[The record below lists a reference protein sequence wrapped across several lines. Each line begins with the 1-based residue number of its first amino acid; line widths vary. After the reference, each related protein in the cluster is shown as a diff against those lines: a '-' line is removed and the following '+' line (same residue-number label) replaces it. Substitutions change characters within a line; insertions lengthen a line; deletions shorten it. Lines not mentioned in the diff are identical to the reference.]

1 MAKKISKTLV
11 LRGISVLTAA
21 VVVTGLI
28 IGDTIVKNNESNLNS
43 ILCPP
48 IVHEDSLIISRETG
62 QKMAQQIIEE
72 GAVLLKNNGT
82 LPLKATTSKVNVFG
96 WASIDW
102 AYGANS
108 SSCSG
113 RVMAED
119 SKRESLV
126 DIYDALT
133 NYGIE
138 YNNNLK
144 TMYNSY
150 AAPYVY
156 ALKDPGSVSNDNVI
170 TLHEPDVYDDTYYTD
185 ALLDEAEA
193 YSDTAIVVITR
204 NAGEDIP
211 ADRAMR
217 KAGKN
222 VTNEPNKIYLDLSI
236 EEEHLLTY
244 VGEAFKNVVV
254 LINSPA
260 AMDLSFLNTIP
271 GLDSALQVGFT
282 GTHGASAIPP
292 LLYGETTPSGHLVDT
307 YVYDRTL
314 SFAYRAKNAAL
325 FNSGLSN
332 KRFFEYVENIYVGYR
347 WYETADAT
355 HYWIDYERDLLND
368 KDQEVLVKGYDAVVQ
383 YPFGYGLSYTDFAYK
398 LEGTYFTK
406 DGEEVPNLDVEGEFH
421 IKLKVTNV
429 GNRKGKDVAQI
440 YLEAPYYKNQIEK
453 SAKALVAYEKTIELE
468 PNKSE
473 ILDIEIQI
481 SDCLSYDCYDLNY
494 NGHTGY
500 ELDKGDYIFHLGKNS
515 HQDIEM
521 TDLNGD
527 VVEGKVTVN
536 VPETIKVT
544 RDKYTHAVVDNLF
557 TGDDAI
563 DGYPIDAVEKDY
575 EPNYISRADFPDVE
589 SFNGTQPRAASTQL
603 RNTYFFDQTKGDAWD
618 NAEYDKF
625 GNPTPTE
632 NEVWGVDH
640 GMRIAES
647 GVVTPLGYELGEN
660 YDNPKWEQLLE
671 QVTVDEVT
679 NIINKSYGTPAVNS
693 VGKPALNEVDGPAQ
707 IKCYYQQ
714 PPRGTGYPSAVVIAQ
729 TWNKE
734 IAEDFGLSFAMDM
747 NSVSINGL
755 WGWGCNLHRT
765 PVGGRNWEYFS
776 EDPYMSGKTLA
787 GAVRGLLKGGRYSYI
802 KHFCLNESET
812 NKKEGFTFVTEQAY
826 RECYLKPF
834 QMGIQEGGAVGIM
847 TSFNRIGAVY
857 SGGSEASITGV
868 ARHEWGFKGAIITD
882 WADQGGSYMSIDQQF
897 RAGGDLGMNTYLN
910 GYSEA
915 KFTYSA
921 SATPRVQHQMK
932 EVMHHVLYSWLRCQY
947 LNKQHNE
954 NPESKTKV
962 IQTASIESYKW
973 YKTVLVDANIALGGG
988 ALVFLLLA
996 FLPTKKK
1003 EPKKQ
1008 NLEENDC
1015 E

>member
-1 MAKKISKTLV
+1 MALKIGKEWI
-11 LRGISVLTAA
+11 LRGASILTAG
-21 VVVTGLI
+21 VVVAGLI
-28 IGDTIVKNNESNLNS
+28 IGDTIVKKNENNLNS

-48 IVHEDSLIISRETG
+48 IVHEDSLVVSRETG
-62 QKMAQQIIEE
+62 QKMAEQIIEE

-82 LPLKATTSKVNVFG
+82 LPLKGSNDKVNVFG
-96 WASIDW
+96 WASVDW

-108 SSCSG
+108 GSCSG

-126 DIYDALT
+126 DIYDALSAYQI
-133 NYGIE
+133 N
-138 YNNNLK
+138 YNNELK
-144 TMYNSY
+144 DMYLRY
-150 AAPYVY
+150 ASPYVY

-170 TLHEPDVYDDTYYTD
+170 TLHEPEISDSSYYSE
-185 ALLDEAEA
+185 ALLENALA
-193 YSDTAIVVITR
+193 YSNTALVVITR

-222 VTNEPNKIYLDLSI
+222 YTPESNKIYLDLSI

-244 VGEAFKNVVV
+244 VGENYKNVVV

-271 GLDSALQVGFT
+271 GLDAALQVGFT
-282 GTHGASAIPP
+282 GTHGASAIPS
-292 LLYGETTPSGHLVDT
+292 LLYGEKTPSGHLVDT
-307 YVYDRTL
+307 YTYDRSL
-314 SFAYRAKNAAL
+314 SFAFRAKNAAS
-325 FNSGLSN
+325 FSGSVLN
-332 KRFFEYVENIYVGYR
+332 GKKFFEYIENIYVGYR

-355 HYWIDYERDLLND
+355 HYWADYDRIILDSND
-368 KDQEVLVKGYDAVVQ
+368 KETLVKGYDSVVQ
-383 YPFGYGLSYTDFAYK
+383 YPFGYGLSYTDFEYK
-398 LEGTYFTK
+398 LEDHYFTK
-406 DGEEVPNLDVEGEFH
+406 NGEKIDDVDVEGEYH

-429 GNRKGKDVAQI
+429 GERKGKDVAQV
-440 YLEAPYYKNQIEK
+440 YLEAPYHRGQIEK

-468 PNKSE
+468 PGKSE

-481 SDCLSYDCYDLNY
+481 SDCLSYDCYDLN
-494 NGHTGY
+494 NNSHTGY
-500 ELDKGDYIFHLGKNS
+500 ELDKGEYKFHLGKNS
-515 HQDIEM
+515 HVDIEM
-521 TDLNGD
+521 TNLEN
-527 VVEGKVTVN
+527 EKVPGVLSFN
-536 VPETIKVT
+536 VPATINVL

-557 TGDDAI
+557 TGDEAV
-563 DGYPIDAVEKDY
+563 DGYPIDAVERDY
-575 EPNYISRADFPDVE
+575 EPDYLTRADFADIQEFHGIE
-589 SFNGTQPRAASTQL
+589 SRQASNKL
-603 RNTYFFDQTKGDAWD
+603 NNVYFFDQAKGDAWD
-618 NAEYDKF
+618 NATVDKF
-625 GNPTPTE
+625 GEPVFNGQV
-632 NEVWGVDH
+632 VWGKDN
-640 GMRIAES
+640 GMRIAEN
-647 GVVTPLGYELGEN
+647 GQVTALGYELGEN

-679 NIINKSYGTPAVNS
+679 NTINKSYGTPAVNS

-714 PPRGTGYPSAVVIAQ
+714 PPRGTGYPSAVTIAQ

-734 IAEDFGLSFAMDM
+734 LAEDFGLSFAMDM

-776 EDPYMSGKTLA
+776 EDPYMSGKVLA
-787 GAVRGLLKGGRYSYI
+787 GAVKGLLKGGRYSYI
-802 KHFCLNESET
+802 KHFCMNESET
-812 NKKEGFTFVTEQAY
+812 NKKEGFTFTTEQAY

-868 ARHEWGFKGAIITD
+868 ARKEWGFKGAIITD

-897 RAGGDLGMNTYLN
+897 RSGGDLGMNTSLN
-910 GYSEA
+910 GYSGA
-915 KFTYSA
+915 RFTYNA

-947 LNKQHNE
+947 LNKQYNE
-954 NPESKTKV
+954 NPDSKVKV

-973 YKTVLVDANIALGGG
+973 YKTLLVDVNILLGGG
-988 ALVFLLLA
+988 ALIFLLFA
-996 FLPTKKK
+996 FIPVKKK
-1003 EPKKQ
+1003 E
-1008 NLEENDC
+1008 LGE
-1015 E
+1015 